1 MSKAR
6 IMVVEDEGVTALQ
19 IRESLESMGY
29 DVPLIA
35 LTGEEAVDKVLETE
49 PDLVLMDIKLTGRLS
64 GIDAAHKIRG
74 RLDVPV
80 IYLTAFS
87 DEETLALAQVTD
99 PEGYVLKP
107 FEDKSLHAI
116 IEMSL
121 SRHQHARQVRESG
134 MWMSALADSMT
145 EAVLICDAKGYVKFI
160 NPAAEALIGK
170 RLREVQEMRTCD
182 VVSLLDTETRT
193 PLPFPV
199 TEPLLEGRS
208 TMRGNC
214 SLRAGEGREYPV
226 EFTASPLRSP
236 EGTLFGILYVLRRTG
251 EREIVHGR
259 VLRELDALSRLQK
272 RSLPSGDAAIPGA
285 SLQWFLLPAQFGGG
299 DALGCMPL
307 DDGHVGFYSL
317 TVPGGGLLSA
327 MFSLLLGMFLTP
339 SFERGGILVEKLCA
353 EPGHRVLTPAE
364 VAQLLGK
371 RFFLKNEAT
380 PPFTL
385 VYGVLENATGTVSLV
400 RAGHPGPISQSAD
413 GMVHLLKPDGQA
425 IGPANGPAVGPANGP
440 ASGAELKMETLHLG
454 RNDRL
459 FLCSDGLVSCQN
471 RAGQPFSPERLMQGI
486 SASRRK
492 SLRDAVAD
500 IREEVAQ
507 WRGGEPFAADASIL
521 ALERE

>member
-19 IRESLESMGY
+19 IRESLEGMGY
-29 DVPLIA
+29 DVPLVA

-74 RLDVPV
+74 RLNVPV
-80 IYLTAFS
+80 VYLTAFS

-99 PEGYVLKP
+99 PDGYVLKP
-107 FEDKSLHAI
+107 FDDKSLHAI

-121 SRHQHARQVRESG
+121 SRYQHAREERESG
-134 MWMSALADSMT
+134 MWMSALAESMT

-170 RLREVQEMRTCD
+170 RLREVQEMRMRD
-182 VVSLLDTETRT
+182 VVSLLDTETRA

-214 SLRAGEGREYPV
+214 SLRAGEDREYAV

-251 EREIVHGR
+251 DRELIHGR

-272 RSLPSGDAAIPGA
+272 RSLPSGDAVIPGVT
-285 SLQWFLLPAQFGGG
+285 LQWILLPAQFGGG

-307 DDGHVGFYSL
+307 DEGHVGFYSL

-339 SFERGGILVEKLCA
+339 SFDKGGILVENLCQ
-353 EPGHRVLTPAE
+353 EPGRRVLTPAQ
-364 VAQLLGK
+364 VVQVLGN
-371 RFFLKNEAT
+371 RFFLKDEAT
-380 PPFTL
+380 PYFTL

-400 RAGHPGPISQSAD
+400 RAGHPSPVYQSAD
-413 GMVHLLKPDGQA
+413 GMVRLLKPEGQG
-425 IGPANGPAVGPANGP
+425 IGIAP
-440 ASGAELKMETLHLG
+440 GAEVKMETLQLG

-459 FLCSDGLVSCQN
+459 FLSSEGLAACEN
-471 RAGQPFSPERLMQGI
+471 RAGERFSSDRLVQSI
-486 SASRRK
+486 SVSRRK

-500 IREEVAQ
+500 IREEISQ
-507 WRGGEPFAADASIL
+507 WRGNEPFAADASIL
-521 ALERE
+521 ALEKE